1 MIKRVLI
8 KLNMARKWLK
18 SFLTPPGLI
27 TSLFHKQYYRNLEY
41 SHFETGG
48 PNLTRWLGTR
58 VVKPPSD
65 LWAYQ
70 EIIWE
75 TKPDIIIECGT
86 FEGGCAYYMASIC
99 DLLKNG
105 QVITIDLTD
114 SPLRPTHPRITYI
127 KGSTIA
133 DDIIAQVRKLVPPGK
148 KVMVILD
155 SNHRK
160 GYVLK
165 EMTLYA
171 PLVSPGCY
179 LVVEDTHLNGHPI
192 ESNYG
197 PGPMEA
203 VEEFLKHNSQ
213 FGTDLSCEKFMFSFN
228 HKGYLKRKK

>member
-1 MIKRVLI
+1 MIKRILI
-8 KLNMARKWLK
+8 KLNMARKWFK
-18 SFLTPPGLI
+18 SFLAPPGLVA
-27 TSLFHKQYYRNLEY
+27 SLFHKQYYKNLEY
-41 SHFETGG
+41 GHFETGG
-48 PNLTRWLGTR
+48 RNITRWLGTR

-105 QVITIDLTD
+105 HIITIDIAD
-114 SPLRPTHPRITYI
+114 SPLRPAHPRITYM

-133 DDIIAQVRKLVPPGK
+133 DDVIARVRHSVPSDK
-148 KVMVILD
+148 RIMVILD

-165 EMTLYA
+165 EIGLYA
-171 PLVSPGCY
+171 SLVSQGCY
-179 LVVEDTHLNGHPI
+179 LIVEDTHLNGHPI

-203 VEEFLKHNSQ
+203 VEEFLKHDSRFEVDRNR
-213 FGTDLSCEKFMFSFN
+213 ENFMLSFN
-228 HKGYLKRKK
+228 HKGYLKRK

>member
-1 MIKRVLI
+1 MIKKTLI

-18 SFLTPPGLI
+18 SFLTPPGI
-27 TSLFHKQYYRNLEY
+27 IASIFHKQYYKWLEY
-41 SHFETGG
+41 GHFEIGG
-48 PNLTRWLGTR
+48 PNLTRWLGIR

-65 LWAYQ
+65 LWVYQ

-86 FEGGCAYYMASIC
+86 FEGGCSYYMASIC
-99 DLLKNG
+99 DLLNNG
-105 QVITIDLTD
+105 RIITIDITD
-114 SPLRPTHPRITYI
+114 SPLRPIHPRITYV
-127 KGSTIA
+127 KGPTIA
-133 DDIIAQVRKLVPPGK
+133 DDVIALVRKDVPLGK

-160 GYVLK
+160 SYVLK
-165 EMTLYA
+165 EMELYA

-179 LVVEDTHLNGHPI
+179 LIVEDTHLNGHPI

-203 VEEFLKHNSQ
+203 VEEFLKHTAHFAIDRNR
-213 FGTDLSCEKFMFSFN
+213 EKFMFSFN
-228 HKGYLKRKK
+228 HKGYLKRK